1 MAQNSNAFV
10 QTFEKGLQILEYLVE
25 EKTVSVTGVA
35 KRMGIQKS
43 ASYRFL
49 NTLRL
54 HGYVDKDQHN
64 SYRLTDRLSK
74 LGKGMVPKREFYNI
88 VAQFLDNLAKKNKEN
103 NGICNLGMWNGKEI
117 VYMVQSA
124 NDKYMLLTVGS
135 TVPAYCSALGKAVL
149 AYLPDEALEN
159 YIQRTEFV
167 TFTESTVNSAE
178 RLRAD
183 LQAVREKGYALMD
196 DELYPGLIGCE
207 KVDDYTVNVSFT
219 DPIPRLLFNMKD
231 TASCIFYPGS
241 WDTETGYFTEQ
252 PVGTGPY
259 IIKDIKEDEYVDI
272 TAFDGYWGE
281 PAKTKNIRVR
291 IITDPQARYAALD
304 SEEVMGVL
312 DLGAM
317 PAALGDELLK
327 DDRFAMAVQTSN
339 ITHIMLLKGEGTKFS
354 DMRLR
359 QAVSLA
365 IDRQLIVD
373 QLWGGY
379 AMPTQN
385 LINRMCPDWVELPV
399 EYDMDKAKELAR
411 EVLGDERL
419 PLDMYTRSLYLDR
432 GPYKEMMEYIQSQL
446 SQIGI
451 DATVNVIDSSTY
463 SEMSK
468 AGELGANFMTHGMSN
483 LNAYH
488 FLDIYMS
495 SEGSYNKSQHLAYSN
510 PHVDELLAEMKTTLD
525 DDRFHELAVELQEIA
540 NTELP
545 VIPLFYDTSNLIYN
559 QEQITGYE
567 DFSDHLDLSHLSWV
581 NAQ

>member
-1 MAQNSNAFV
+1 MKARKRLLAALLGAALALSLAACGSADQQETTPAESNAP
-10 QTFEKGLQILEYLVE
+10 VE
-25 EKTVSVTGVA
+25 TTSGAVH
-35 KRMGIQKS
+35 S
-43 ASYRFL
+43 ADDVL
-49 NTLRL
+49 
-54 HGYVDKDQHN
+54 
-64 SYRLTDRLSK
+64 
-74 LGKGMVPKREFYNI
+74 
-88 VAQFLDNLAKKNKEN
+88 
-103 NGICNLGMWNGKEI
+103 
-117 VYMVQSA
+117 
-124 NDKYMLLTVGS
+124 
-135 TVPAYCSALGKAVL
+135 VL
-149 AYLPDEALEN
+149 AGARTLAPGLEDVYFSHKLLGVWEPLISADESGNPMGVLAESWERNEDATVWTFHLRQGVKFQNGEDFNADVVVANFERYLLMESG
-159 YIQRTEFV
+159 YSQYT
-167 TFTESTVNSAE
+167 TFKV
-178 RLRAD
+178 
-183 LQAVREKGYALMD
+183 

-241 WDTETGYFTEQ
+241 WDLETGYFTEQ

-259 IIKDIKEDEYVDI
+259 IITNIQEDEYVDI
-272 TAFDGYWGE
+272 QAFDGYWGE

-317 PAALGDELLK
+317 PATLGDELLK

-339 ITHIMLLKGEGTKFS
+339 ITHLMLLKGEGTAFS
-354 DMRLR
+354 DVRLR

-379 AMPTQN
+379 AKPTQN
-385 LINRMCPDWVELPV
+385 LLNRMCPDWVELPV
-399 EYDMDKAKELAR
+399 EYDLERAKELAQ
-411 EVLGDERL
+411 EVLGDERIS
-419 PLDMYTRSLYLDR
+419 LDMYTRSLYLDR

-446 SQIGI
+446 AQIGI
-451 DATVNVIDSSTY
+451 DATVNIIDSSTY
-463 SEMSK
+463 SEMMA
-468 AGELGANFMTHGMSN
+468 AGEIGANFMTHGMSN

-488 FLDIYMS
+488 FLNMYLS
-495 SEGSYNKSQHLAYSN
+495 SDGSYNQSQHLAYSN
-510 PHVDELLAEMKTTLD
+510 PHADELLAEMSTTLD

-567 DFSDHLDLSHLSWV
+567 DFTDHLDLSHLAWV
-581 NAQ
+581 NVQ

>member
-1 MAQNSNAFV
+1 MKARKRLLAALLGAALALSLAACGSADQQETTPAESNAP
-10 QTFEKGLQILEYLVE
+10 VE
-25 EKTVSVTGVA
+25 TTSGAVH
-35 KRMGIQKS
+35 S
-43 ASYRFL
+43 ADDVL
-49 NTLRL
+49 
-54 HGYVDKDQHN
+54 
-64 SYRLTDRLSK
+64 
-74 LGKGMVPKREFYNI
+74 
-88 VAQFLDNLAKKNKEN
+88 
-103 NGICNLGMWNGKEI
+103 
-117 VYMVQSA
+117 
-124 NDKYMLLTVGS
+124 
-135 TVPAYCSALGKAVL
+135 VL
-149 AYLPDEALEN
+149 AGARTLAPGLEDVYFSHKLLGVWEPLISADESGNPMGVLAESWERN
-159 YIQRTEFV
+159 EDATV
-167 TFTESTVNSAE
+167 WTFHLRQGVKFQNGEDFNADVVVANFERYQLMES
-178 RLRAD
+178 
-183 LQAVREKGYALMD
+183 GYSQYTTFKV

-241 WDTETGYFTEQ
+241 WDLETGYFTEQ

-259 IIKDIKEDEYVDI
+259 IITNIQEDEYVDI
-272 TAFDGYWGE
+272 QAFDGYWGE

-317 PAALGDELLK
+317 PATLGDELLK

-339 ITHIMLLKGEGTKFS
+339 ITHLMLLKGEGTAFS
-354 DMRLR
+354 DVRLR

-379 AMPTQN
+379 AKPTQN
-385 LINRMCPDWVELPV
+385 LLNRMCPDWVELPV
-399 EYDMDKAKELAR
+399 EYDLERAKELAQ
-411 EVLGDERL
+411 EVLGDERIS
-419 PLDMYTRSLYLDR
+419 LDMYTRSLYLDR

-446 SQIGI
+446 AQIGI
-451 DATVNVIDSSTY
+451 DATVNIIDSSTY
-463 SEMSK
+463 SEMMA
-468 AGELGANFMTHGMSN
+468 AGEIGANFMTHGMSN

-488 FLDIYMS
+488 FLNIYLS
-495 SEGSYNKSQHLAYSN
+495 SDGSYNQSQHLAYSN
-510 PHVDELLAEMKTTLD
+510 PHADELLAEMSTTLD

-567 DFSDHLDLSHLSWV
+567 DFTDHLDLSHLAWV
-581 NAQ
+581 NVQ

>member
-1 MAQNSNAFV
+1 MKARKRLLAALLGAALALSLAACGSADQQETTPAESN
-10 QTFEKGLQILEYLVE
+10 TPVE
-25 EKTVSVTGVA
+25 TTSGTVH
-35 KRMGIQKS
+35 S
-43 ASYRFL
+43 ADDVL
-49 NTLRL
+49 
-54 HGYVDKDQHN
+54 
-64 SYRLTDRLSK
+64 
-74 LGKGMVPKREFYNI
+74 
-88 VAQFLDNLAKKNKEN
+88 
-103 NGICNLGMWNGKEI
+103 
-117 VYMVQSA
+117 
-124 NDKYMLLTVGS
+124 
-135 TVPAYCSALGKAVL
+135 VL
-149 AYLPDEALEN
+149 AGARTLAPGLEDVYFSHKLLGVWEPLISADESGNPMGVLAESWERN
-159 YIQRTEFV
+159 EDATV
-167 TFTESTVNSAE
+167 WTFHLRQGVKFQNGEDFNADVVVANFERYQLMES
-178 RLRAD
+178 
-183 LQAVREKGYALMD
+183 GYSQYTTFKV

-241 WDTETGYFTEQ
+241 WDLETGYFTEQ

-259 IIKDIKEDEYVDI
+259 IITNIQEDEYVDI
-272 TAFDGYWGE
+272 QAFDGYWGE

-317 PAALGDELLK
+317 PATLGDELLK

-339 ITHIMLLKGEGTKFS
+339 ITHLMLLKGEGTAFS
-354 DMRLR
+354 DVRLR

-379 AMPTQN
+379 AKPTQN
-385 LINRMCPDWVELPV
+385 LLNRMCPDWVELPV
-399 EYDMDKAKELAR
+399 EYDLERAKELAQ
-411 EVLGDERL
+411 EVLGDERIS
-419 PLDMYTRSLYLDR
+419 LDMYTRSLYLDR

-446 SQIGI
+446 AQIGI
-451 DATVNVIDSSTY
+451 DATVNIIDSSTY
-463 SEMSK
+463 SEMMA
-468 AGELGANFMTHGMSN
+468 AGEIGANFMTHGMSN

-488 FLDIYMS
+488 FLNMYLS
-495 SEGSYNKSQHLAYSN
+495 SDGSYNQSQHLAYSN
-510 PHVDELLAEMKTTLD
+510 PHADELLAEMSTTLD

-567 DFSDHLDLSHLSWV
+567 DFTDHLDLSHLAWV
-581 NAQ
+581 NVQ

>member
-1 MAQNSNAFV
+1 MKARKRFLAALLGAALALSLAACGSADQQETIPAESNAP
-10 QTFEKGLQILEYLVE
+10 VE
-25 EKTVSVTGVA
+25 TTSGAVH
-35 KRMGIQKS
+35 S
-43 ASYRFL
+43 ADDVL
-49 NTLRL
+49 
-54 HGYVDKDQHN
+54 
-64 SYRLTDRLSK
+64 
-74 LGKGMVPKREFYNI
+74 
-88 VAQFLDNLAKKNKEN
+88 
-103 NGICNLGMWNGKEI
+103 
-117 VYMVQSA
+117 
-124 NDKYMLLTVGS
+124 
-135 TVPAYCSALGKAVL
+135 VL
-149 AYLPDEALEN
+149 AGARTLAPGLEDVYFSHKLLGVWEPLISADESGNPMGVLAESWERN
-159 YIQRTEFV
+159 EDATV
-167 TFTESTVNSAE
+167 WTFHLRQGVKFQNGEDFNADIVVANFERYQLMES
-178 RLRAD
+178 
-183 LQAVREKGYALMD
+183 GYSQYTTFKV

-241 WDTETGYFTEQ
+241 WDLETGYFTEQ

-259 IIKDIKEDEYVDI
+259 VITNIQEDEYVDI
-272 TAFDGYWGE
+272 QAFDGYWGE

-317 PAALGDELLK
+317 PATLGDELLK

-339 ITHIMLLKGEGTKFS
+339 ITHLMLLKGEGTAFS
-354 DMRLR
+354 DVRLR

-379 AMPTQN
+379 AKPTQN
-385 LINRMCPDWVELPV
+385 LLNRMCPDWVELPV
-399 EYDMDKAKELAR
+399 EYDLERAKELAQ
-411 EVLGDERL
+411 EVLGDERIS
-419 PLDMYTRSLYLDR
+419 LDMYTRSLYLDR

-451 DATVNVIDSSTY
+451 DATVNIIDSSTY
-463 SEMSK
+463 SEMMA
-468 AGELGANFMTHGMSN
+468 AGEIGANFMTHGMSN

-488 FLDIYMS
+488 FLNIYMS
-495 SEGSYNKSQHLAYSN
+495 SDGSYNQSQHLAYSN
-510 PHVDELLAEMKTTLD
+510 PHADELLAEMSTTLD

-567 DFSDHLDLSHLSWV
+567 DFTDHLDLSHLAWV
-581 NAQ
+581 NVQ

>member
-1 MAQNSNAFV
+1 MNLKKRLTATLLSVALALSLAACGNPASEQSPSAAPSPS
-10 QTFEKGLQILEYLVE
+10 T
-25 EKTVSVTGVA
+25 TPVSVGHTA
-35 KRMGIQKS
+35 DDMI
-43 ASYRFL
+43 
-49 NTLRL
+49 
-54 HGYVDKDQHN
+54 
-64 SYRLTDRLSK
+64 
-74 LGKGMVPKREFYNI
+74 
-88 VAQFLDNLAKKNKEN
+88 
-103 NGICNLGMWNGKEI
+103 
-117 VYMVQSA
+117 
-124 NDKYMLLTVGS
+124 
-135 TVPAYCSALGKAVL
+135 VL
-149 AYLPDEALEN
+149 AGARNLVPGLEDVYYSSNRLGAWEPLISNDENGNPVGILAESWERNEDATVWTFHLRQGVQFQNGEDFNADIVVEN
-159 YIQRTEFV
+159 FNRYKLMESGYSGFT
-167 TFTESTVNSAE
+167 TFKV
-178 RLRAD
+178 
-183 LQAVREKGYALMD
+183 

-259 IIKDIKEDEYVDI
+259 KIKEVKEDEYVI
-272 TAFDGYWGE
+272 LEAFDGYWGE
-281 PAKTKNIRVR
+281 PAKTKNIKIRT
-291 IITDPQARYAALD
+291 ITDPQARYAALD

-317 PAALGDELLK
+317 PAALGEELLK
-327 DDRFAMAVQTSN
+327 DDRFGMAVHTST
-339 ITHIMLLKGEGTKFS
+339 ITHMMLIKGEDTRFS
-354 DMRLR
+354 DARLR

-373 QLWGGY
+373 QLWNGY
-379 AMPTQN
+379 GMPTQN

-399 EYDMDKAKELAR
+399 EYDMDKAATLAQ
-411 EVLGDERL
+411 EVLGGERVEL
-419 PLDMYTRSLYLDR
+419 EMYTRQSYIDKY
-432 GPYKEMMEYIQSQL
+432 PYKEMMEYIQSQL
-446 SQIGI
+446 AQIGI

-488 FLDIYMS
+488 FLNIYMS

-559 QEQITGYE
+559 QGQITGYE

>member
-1 MAQNSNAFV
+1 MKARKRFLAALLGAALALSLAACGSADQQETIPAESNAP
-10 QTFEKGLQILEYLVE
+10 VE
-25 EKTVSVTGVA
+25 TTSGAVH
-35 KRMGIQKS
+35 S
-43 ASYRFL
+43 ADDVL
-49 NTLRL
+49 
-54 HGYVDKDQHN
+54 
-64 SYRLTDRLSK
+64 
-74 LGKGMVPKREFYNI
+74 
-88 VAQFLDNLAKKNKEN
+88 
-103 NGICNLGMWNGKEI
+103 
-117 VYMVQSA
+117 
-124 NDKYMLLTVGS
+124 
-135 TVPAYCSALGKAVL
+135 VL
-149 AYLPDEALEN
+149 AGARTLAPGLEDVYFSHKLLGVWEPLISADESGNPMGVLAESWERN
-159 YIQRTEFV
+159 EDATV
-167 TFTESTVNSAE
+167 WTFHLRQGVKFQNGEDFNADIVVANFERYQLMES
-178 RLRAD
+178 
-183 LQAVREKGYALMD
+183 GYSQYTTFKV

-241 WDTETGYFTEQ
+241 WDLETGYFTEQ

-259 IIKDIKEDEYVDI
+259 VITNIQEDEYVDI
-272 TAFDGYWGE
+272 QAFDGYWGE

-317 PAALGDELLK
+317 PATLGDELLK

-339 ITHIMLLKGEGTKFS
+339 ITHLMLLKGEGTAFS
-354 DMRLR
+354 DVRLR

-379 AMPTQN
+379 AKPTQN
-385 LINRMCPDWVELPV
+385 LLNRMCPDWVELPV
-399 EYDMDKAKELAR
+399 EYDLDRAKELAQ
-411 EVLGDERL
+411 EVLGDERIT
-419 PLDMYTRSLYLDR
+419 LDMYTRSLYLDR

-451 DATVNVIDSSTY
+451 DATVNIIDSSTY
-463 SEMSK
+463 SEMMA
-468 AGELGANFMTHGMSN
+468 AGEIGANFMTHGMSN

-488 FLDIYMS
+488 FLNIYMS
-495 SEGSYNKSQHLAYSN
+495 SDGSYNQSQHLAYSN
-510 PHVDELLAEMKTTLD
+510 PHADELLAEMSTTLD

-567 DFSDHLDLSHLSWV
+567 DFTDHLDLSHLAWV
-581 NAQ
+581 NVQ

>member
-1 MAQNSNAFV
+1 MKARKRLLAALLGAALALSLAACGSADQQETTPAESN
-10 QTFEKGLQILEYLVE
+10 TPVE
-25 EKTVSVTGVA
+25 TTSGTVH
-35 KRMGIQKS
+35 S
-43 ASYRFL
+43 ADDVL
-49 NTLRL
+49 
-54 HGYVDKDQHN
+54 
-64 SYRLTDRLSK
+64 
-74 LGKGMVPKREFYNI
+74 
-88 VAQFLDNLAKKNKEN
+88 
-103 NGICNLGMWNGKEI
+103 
-117 VYMVQSA
+117 
-124 NDKYMLLTVGS
+124 
-135 TVPAYCSALGKAVL
+135 VL
-149 AYLPDEALEN
+149 AGARTLAPGLEDVYFSHKLLGAWEPLISADESGNPMGVLAESWERN
-159 YIQRTEFV
+159 EDATV
-167 TFTESTVNSAE
+167 WTFHLRQGVKFQNGEDFNADVVVANFERYQLMES
-178 RLRAD
+178 
-183 LQAVREKGYALMD
+183 GYSQYTTFKV

-241 WDTETGYFTEQ
+241 WDLETGYFTEQ

-259 IIKDIKEDEYVDI
+259 IIKEVKEDEYVDI
-272 TAFDGYWGE
+272 EAFDGYWGD

-317 PAALGDELLK
+317 PATLGDELLK

-339 ITHIMLLKGEGTKFS
+339 ITHLMLLKGEGTAFS
-354 DMRLR
+354 DVRLR

-379 AMPTQN
+379 AKPTQN
-385 LINRMCPDWVELPV
+385 LLNRMCPDWVELPV
-399 EYDMDKAKELAR
+399 EYDLERAKELAQ
-411 EVLGDERL
+411 EVLGDERIS
-419 PLDMYTRSLYLDR
+419 LDMYTRSLYLDR

-446 SQIGI
+446 AQIGI
-451 DATVNVIDSSTY
+451 DATVNIIDSSTY
-463 SEMSK
+463 SEMMA
-468 AGELGANFMTHGMSN
+468 AGEIGANFMTHGMSN

-488 FLDIYMS
+488 FLNMYLGSD
-495 SEGSYNKSQHLAYSN
+495 GSYNQSQHLAYSN
-510 PHVDELLAEMKTTLD
+510 PHADELLAEMSTTLD

-559 QEQITGYE
+559 QEQIAGYE
-567 DFSDHLDLSHLSWV
+567 DFTDHLDLSHLAWV
-581 NAQ
+581 NVQ

>member
-1 MAQNSNAFV
+1 MKKQRLLSLLA
-10 QTFEKGLQILEYLVE
+10 
-25 EKTVSVTGVA
+25 GVA
-35 KRMGIQKS
+35 LTLSLAACGGPAPAQTPS
-43 ASYRFL
+43 A
-49 NTLRL
+49 
-54 HGYVDKDQHN
+54 D
-64 SYRLTDRLSK
+64 
-74 LGKGMVPKREFYNI
+74 P
-88 VAQFLDNLAKKNKEN
+88 APA
-103 NGICNLGMWNGKEI
+103 
-117 VYMVQSA
+117 QSA
-124 NDKYMLLTVGS
+124 AAHTEDDVL
-135 TVPAYCSALGKAVL
+135 VL
-149 AYLPDEALEN
+149 AGARTLAPGLEDVYFSHKLLGAWEPLISVDEDGNPMGVLAESWERNEDATVWTFHLRQGVSFQNGEPFNADVVVENFNRYKLLESG
-159 YIQRTEFV
+159 YSQYT
-167 TFTESTVNSAE
+167 TFKVN
-178 RLRAD
+178 D
-183 LQAVREKGYALMD
+183 
-196 DELYPGLIGCE
+196 LYPGLIGCE
-207 KVDDYTVNVSFT
+207 KADDYTVTVSFT
-219 DPIPRLLFNMKD
+219 DPVPRLLFNMKD

-241 WDTETGYFTEQ
+241 WDLETGYFTEQ

-259 IIKDIKEDEYVDI
+259 MIQKVAEDEYVDI

-281 PAKTKNIRVR
+281 PAKIRNIRVR

-304 SEEVMGVL
+304 SEEIMGVL

-327 DDRFAMAVQTSN
+327 DQRFAMAVHTSN
-339 ITHIMLLKGEGTKFS
+339 ITHFMLLKGEGTPFS

-385 LINRMCPDWVELPV
+385 LVNRMCPDWVELPV
-399 EYDMDKAKELAR
+399 EYDMERAKELAA
-411 EVLGDERL
+411 EVLGDTRIS
-419 PLDMYTRSLYLDR
+419 LDMYTRSLYLDR

-446 SQIGI
+446 AQIGI

-488 FLDIYMS
+488 FMNMYLS
-495 SEGSYNKSQHLAYSN
+495 STGSYNQSQHLAYNN
-510 PHVDELLAEMKTTLD
+510 PHADELLKEMSTTLD
-525 DDRFHELAVELQEIA
+525 DARFHELAVELQEIA

-559 QEQITGYE
+559 QAQITGY
-567 DFSDHLDLSHLSWV
+567 DTYRDHLDLSRLAWV

>member
-1 MAQNSNAFV
+1 MKAR
-10 QTFEKGLQILEYLVE
+10 K
-25 EKTVSVTGVA
+25 
-35 KRMGIQKS
+35 
-43 ASYRFL
+43 RFL
-49 NTLRL
+49 AALLGAALALSLAACGSADQQETIPAESNTPVETTSGAV
-54 HGYVDKDQHN
+54 H
-64 SYRLTDRLSK
+64 
-74 LGKGMVPKREFYNI
+74 
-88 VAQFLDNLAKKNKEN
+88 
-103 NGICNLGMWNGKEI
+103 
-117 VYMVQSA
+117 SA
-124 NDKYMLLTVGS
+124 DDVL
-135 TVPAYCSALGKAVL
+135 VL
-149 AYLPDEALEN
+149 AGARTLAPGLEDVYFSHKLLGVWEPLISADESGNPMGVLAESWERN
-159 YIQRTEFV
+159 EDATV
-167 TFTESTVNSAE
+167 WTFHLRQGVKFQNGEDFNADIVVANFERYQLMES
-178 RLRAD
+178 
-183 LQAVREKGYALMD
+183 GYSQYTTFKV

-241 WDTETGYFTEQ
+241 WDLETGYFTEQ

-259 IIKDIKEDEYVDI
+259 VITNIQEDEYVDI
-272 TAFDGYWGE
+272 QAFDGYWGE

-317 PAALGDELLK
+317 PATLGDELLK

-339 ITHIMLLKGEGTKFS
+339 ITHLMLLKGEGTAFS
-354 DMRLR
+354 DVRLR

-379 AMPTQN
+379 AKPTQN
-385 LINRMCPDWVELPV
+385 LLNRMCPDWVELPV
-399 EYDMDKAKELAR
+399 EYDLERAKELAQ
-411 EVLGDERL
+411 EVLGDERIS
-419 PLDMYTRSLYLDR
+419 LDMYTRSLYLDR

-446 SQIGI
+446 SHIGI
-451 DATVNVIDSSTY
+451 DATVNIIDSSTY
-463 SEMSK
+463 SEMMA
-468 AGELGANFMTHGMSN
+468 AGEIGANFMTHGMSN

-488 FLDIYMS
+488 FLNIYMS
-495 SEGSYNKSQHLAYSN
+495 SDGSYNQSQHLAYSN
-510 PHVDELLAEMKTTLD
+510 PHADELLAEMSTTLD

-567 DFSDHLDLSHLSWV
+567 DFTDHLDLSHLAWV
-581 NAQ
+581 NVQ

>member
-1 MAQNSNAFV
+1 MKARKRLLAALLGAALALSLAACGSADQQETTPAESNAP
-10 QTFEKGLQILEYLVE
+10 VE
-25 EKTVSVTGVA
+25 TTSGAVH
-35 KRMGIQKS
+35 S
-43 ASYRFL
+43 ADDVL
-49 NTLRL
+49 
-54 HGYVDKDQHN
+54 
-64 SYRLTDRLSK
+64 
-74 LGKGMVPKREFYNI
+74 
-88 VAQFLDNLAKKNKEN
+88 
-103 NGICNLGMWNGKEI
+103 
-117 VYMVQSA
+117 
-124 NDKYMLLTVGS
+124 
-135 TVPAYCSALGKAVL
+135 VL
-149 AYLPDEALEN
+149 AGARTLAPGLEDVYFSHKLLGVWEPLISADESGNPMGVLAESWERN
-159 YIQRTEFV
+159 EDATV
-167 TFTESTVNSAE
+167 WTFHLRQGVKFQNGEDFNADVVVANFERYQLMES
-178 RLRAD
+178 
-183 LQAVREKGYALMD
+183 GYSQYTTFKV

-241 WDTETGYFTEQ
+241 WDLETGYFTEQ

-259 IIKDIKEDEYVDI
+259 IITNIQEDEYVDI
-272 TAFDGYWGE
+272 QAFDGYWGE

-317 PAALGDELLK
+317 PATLGDELLK

-339 ITHIMLLKGEGTKFS
+339 ITHLMLLKGEGTAFS
-354 DMRLR
+354 DVRLR

-379 AMPTQN
+379 AKPTQN
-385 LINRMCPDWVELPV
+385 LLNRMCPDWVELPV
-399 EYDMDKAKELAR
+399 EYDLERAKELAQ
-411 EVLGDERL
+411 EVLGDERIS
-419 PLDMYTRSLYLDR
+419 LDMYTRSLYLDR

-446 SQIGI
+446 AQIGI
-451 DATVNVIDSSTY
+451 DATVNIIDSSTY
-463 SEMSK
+463 SEMMA
-468 AGELGANFMTHGMSN
+468 AGEIGANFMTHGMSN

-488 FLDIYMS
+488 FLNMYLS
-495 SEGSYNKSQHLAYSN
+495 SDGSYNQSQHLAYSN
-510 PHVDELLAEMKTTLD
+510 PHADELLAEMSTTLD

-567 DFSDHLDLSHLSWV
+567 DFTDHLDLSHLAWV
-581 NAQ
+581 NVQ

>member
-1 MAQNSNAFV
+1 MSKMKRLMSGLLSAALLLALTACGGTTTQNTPAA
-10 QTFEKGLQILEYLVE
+10 TTPVE
-25 EKTVSVTGVA
+25 TTPVETTA
-35 KRMGIQKS
+35 
-43 ASYRFL
+43 
-49 NTLRL
+49 
-54 HGYVDKDQHN
+54 
-64 SYRLTDRLSK
+64 
-74 LGKGMVPKREFYNI
+74 
-88 VAQFLDNLAKKNKEN
+88 
-103 NGICNLGMWNGKEI
+103 
-117 VYMVQSA
+117 
-124 NDKYMLLTVGS
+124 
-135 TVPAYCSALGKAVL
+135 PAPAHTSEDMIVL
-149 AYLPDEALEN
+149 AGARNLVPGLEDVYYSSN
-159 YIQRTEFV
+159 RLGAWEPLISNDADGNPIGVLAESWERNEDATV
-167 TFTESTVNSAE
+167 WTFHLRQGVKFQNGEDFNADIVVENFNRYKLMETGKSGFTTFKVN
-178 RLRAD
+178 
-183 LQAVREKGYALMD
+183 
-196 DELYPGLIGCE
+196 ELYPGLIGCE

-219 DPIPRLLFNMKD
+219 DPFPRLLFNMKD

-259 IIKDIKEDEYVDI
+259 IIDEVKEDEYVI
-272 TAFDGYWGE
+272 LKAFDGYWGT
-281 PAKTKNIRVR
+281 PAKTKYIQIRT
-291 IITDPQARYAALD
+291 ITDPQTRYAALD

-327 DDRFAMAVQTSN
+327 DDRFAMAVQTST
-339 ITHIMLLKGEGTKFS
+339 ITHMMLLKGEDTKFS

-359 QAVSLA
+359 QAVSMA

-373 QLWGGY
+373 QLWNGY
-379 AMPTQN
+379 AKPTQN

-399 EYDMDKAKELAR
+399 TYDLEKAKELAH

-446 SQIGI
+446 AQIGI

-495 SEGSYNKSQHLAYSN
+495 SEGTYNKSQHLAYSN

-540 NTELP
+540 NEELP
-545 VIPLFYDTSNLIYN
+545 ILPLFYDTSNLIYN
-559 QEQITGYE
+559 KEQITGYE
-567 DFSDHLDLSHLSWV
+567 DFPHMLDLSHLAWV
-581 NAQ
+581 DAQ

>member
-1 MAQNSNAFV
+1 MP
-10 QTFEKGLQILEYLVE
+10 
-25 EKTVSVTGVA
+25 
-35 KRMGIQKS
+35 R
-43 ASYRFL
+43 
-49 NTLRL
+49 
-54 HGYVDKDQHN
+54 
-64 SYRLTDRLSK
+64 
-74 LGKGMVPKREFYNI
+74 VPI
-88 VAQFLDNLAKKNKEN
+88 GEN
-103 NGICNLGMWNGKEI
+103 F
-117 VYMVQSA
+117 A
-124 NDKYMLLTVGS
+124 ADT
-135 TVPAYCSALGKAVL
+135 AAAACSA
-149 AYLPDEALEN
+149 
-159 YIQRTEFV
+159 
-167 TFTESTVNSAE
+167 ES
-178 RLRAD
+178 
-183 LQAVREKGYALMD
+183 
-196 DELYPGLIGCE
+196 
-207 KVDDYTVNVSFT
+207 
-219 DPIPRLLFNMKD
+219 
-231 TASCIFYPGS
+231 
-241 WDTETGYFTEQ
+241 
-252 PVGTGPY
+252 
-259 IIKDIKEDEYVDI
+259 VDI

>member
-1 MAQNSNAFV
+1 MKARKRLLAALLSAALALSLAACGSADQQETTPAESNAP
-10 QTFEKGLQILEYLVE
+10 VE
-25 EKTVSVTGVA
+25 TTSGAVH
-35 KRMGIQKS
+35 S
-43 ASYRFL
+43 ADDVL
-49 NTLRL
+49 
-54 HGYVDKDQHN
+54 
-64 SYRLTDRLSK
+64 
-74 LGKGMVPKREFYNI
+74 
-88 VAQFLDNLAKKNKEN
+88 
-103 NGICNLGMWNGKEI
+103 
-117 VYMVQSA
+117 
-124 NDKYMLLTVGS
+124 
-135 TVPAYCSALGKAVL
+135 VL
-149 AYLPDEALEN
+149 AGARTLAPGLEDVYFSHKLLGVWEPLISADESGNPMGVLAESWERNEDATVWTFHLRQGVKFQNGEDFNADVVVANFERYLLMESG
-159 YIQRTEFV
+159 YSQYT
-167 TFTESTVNSAE
+167 TFKV
-178 RLRAD
+178 
-183 LQAVREKGYALMD
+183 

-241 WDTETGYFTEQ
+241 WDLETGYFTEQ

-259 IIKDIKEDEYVDI
+259 IITNIQEDEYVDI
-272 TAFDGYWGE
+272 QAFDGYWGE

-317 PAALGDELLK
+317 PATLGDELLK

-339 ITHIMLLKGEGTKFS
+339 ITHLMLLKGEGTAFS
-354 DMRLR
+354 DVRLR

-379 AMPTQN
+379 AKPTQN
-385 LINRMCPDWVELPV
+385 LLNRMCPDWVELPV
-399 EYDMDKAKELAR
+399 EYDLERAKELAQ
-411 EVLGDERL
+411 EVLGDERIS
-419 PLDMYTRSLYLDR
+419 LDMYTRSLYLDR

-446 SQIGI
+446 AQIGI
-451 DATVNVIDSSTY
+451 DATVNIIDSSTY
-463 SEMSK
+463 SEMMA
-468 AGELGANFMTHGMSN
+468 AGEIGANFMTHGMSN

-488 FLDIYMS
+488 FLNMYLS
-495 SEGSYNKSQHLAYSN
+495 SDGSYNQSQHLAYSN
-510 PHVDELLAEMKTTLD
+510 PHADELLAEMSTTLD

-567 DFSDHLDLSHLSWV
+567 DFTDHLDLSHLAWV
-581 NAQ
+581 NVQ